1 MIWLDKFIAYEHMN
15 KLQAV
20 CFWSIVVPLFE
31 VGAFLVHKFEIVY
44 LIFAPFL
51 ILLLLAFLYA
61 KEFDYGF
68 FITYVATWL
77 FCGIATYF
85 NAEMKIRFYIP
96 MWFFSIF
103 ILMAIAWV
111 YLYNKDCLIPETIN
125 SNEYLVFCTLM
136 HKIDDYLF
144 NLTSEQDLYNYA
156 KTLLKHFKCTI
167 PNDCKNRDILFNHEG
182 LTYWENNKDLIGR
195 TSRVI
200 IAAFD
205 DTKNNNDELLYA
217 RNVLAHQLKRKEISE
232 YSLP

>member
-1 MIWLDKFIAYEHMN
+1 
-15 KLQAV
+15 
-20 CFWSIVVPLFE
+20 
-31 VGAFLVHKFEIVY
+31 
-44 LIFAPFL
+44 
-51 ILLLLAFLYA
+51 
-61 KEFDYGF
+61 
-68 FITYVATWL
+68 
-77 FCGIATYF
+77 
-85 NAEMKIRFYIP
+85 

-111 YLYNKDCLIPETIN
+111 YLYNKDCLIPETIS

-136 HKIDDYLF
+136 YKIDDYLF

-205 DTKNNNDELLYA
+205 DTRNNNDELLYA